1 MYLYHLVYFSKR
13 KLIAEDEFAAILET
27 SRRNNAALGI
37 TGALFMSDEYFF
49 QVLEGPR
56 TALSSLLGLIMN
68 DDRHEDVVLTLFDAV
83 SRRTFGEWSMAE
95 LPSQDPRMQAL
106 FEYYASQSD
115 GPAGLSGGAIWD
127 MVEAMADAVMQRGN
141 AQKLM

>member
-1 MYLYHLVYFSKR
+1 MHLYHLVYFSKR
-13 KLIAEDEFAAILET
+13 KLIAEDEFAAVLKS

>member
-1 MYLYHLVYFSKR
+1 MYLYHLVNFSKR

-83 SRRTFGEWSMAE
+83 SRRTFGEWSMAD

>member
-1 MYLYHLVYFSKR
+1 MHLYHLVYFSKR
-13 KLIAEDEFAAILET
+13 KSIAEDEFAAILET

-68 DDRHEDVVLTLFDAV
+68 DDRHEDVVLTLFDEV

-127 MVEAMADAVMQRGN
+127 MVESMADVVMQRGN
-141 AQKLM
+141 TQKLM

>member
-1 MYLYHLVYFSKR
+1 MHLYHLVYFSKR
-13 KLIAEDEFAAILET
+13 KLIAEDEFAAVLKS

-37 TGALFMSDEYFF
+37 TGALFMSDEFFF